1 MRVISVILL
10 IFLGLEEAQG
20 VTELVVK
27 ADLLACRPERQF
39 NRAERLRKS
48 GDEGSL
54 AAFTTG
60 ALLARTCI
68 RLTAGTK
75 VFAAGRGKGP
85 GVIRVRP
92 KGSFVTFFA
101 AEENFEQVDQ

>member
-1 MRVISVILL
+1 MRIISVVLL
-10 IFLGLEEAQG
+10 IFLSLGEAQS
-20 VTELVVK
+20 VTEMVVK
-27 ADLLACRPERQF
+27 TDLLACRPERQF

-48 GDEGSL
+48 GDEESL

-68 RLTAGTK
+68 RLATGTK
-75 VFAAGRGKGP
+75 VFLAGRGKGS
-85 GVIRVRP
+85 GVVRIRP

-101 AEENFEQVDQ
+101 TEADFERVNQ